1 LISIPW
7 ISIPLNSISWVS
19 IQWVAA
25 ATIEIGGGTIVGIAA
40 PVPSFGGIEG
50 VPIPAC
56 RLAPVAVGGGVVP
69 GIGAR
74 GAETIC
80 SVGGG
85 AGWRIPRIGTPVPV
99 PIVPIVIGKQFILE
113 GAKGVFK
120 ALEGTAFGPAFTHQA
135 TVESEQGFLQAAD
148 RQFQFGG
155 LLLA

>member
-1 LISIPW
+1 LIPW
-7 ISIPLNSISWVS
+7 VTASRV
-19 IQWVAA
+19 
-25 ATIEIGGGTIVGIAA
+25 EIGGGTIVAIAA
-40 PVPSFGGIEG
+40 PFPSLGGIDG

-56 RLAPVAVGGGVVP
+56 RLAPVAVGGVIVP

-80 SVGGG
+80 SVGRG
-85 AGWRIPRIGTPVPV
+85 AGWSIPWIGAPVPV

-120 ALEGTAFGPAFTHQA
+120 ALEGTAFGAAFTHQA
-135 TVESEQGFLQAAD
+135 TVEPKQGFLQAAD